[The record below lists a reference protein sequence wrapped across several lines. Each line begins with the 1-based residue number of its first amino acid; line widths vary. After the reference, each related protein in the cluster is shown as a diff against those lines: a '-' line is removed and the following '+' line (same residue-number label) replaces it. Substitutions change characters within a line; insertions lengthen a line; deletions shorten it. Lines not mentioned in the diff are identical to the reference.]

1 MAETVAT
8 YSVPEHHVSQ
18 FTGNV
23 RALMMKRPGLLM
35 PFVSRGSYRGDKI
48 QLIDFIGPV
57 YFSERKTVYA
67 DTKASE
73 LEHTSRWI
81 TGRTYDC
88 AILVDR
94 LDTLKMIYDPTNPY
108 TERMRE
114 AAQRRLDQIIIET
127 FYADMRSGKDGST
140 IVSFPAGNIV
150 AHGGTGLTVAKLRS
164 LRKLMKK
171 RQVDFRT
178 MRPIIAVTAEEVDD
192 LLGETTIQSVD
203 FNQVKPLVDGEV
215 TSYMGFNFVPYE
227 DNGDDRIYQF
237 QSGTTVRRLPVW
249 TPDGMHVGMWDDL
262 TIIINNRADK
272 NNIKQ
277 IHGEFTAGAARIDED
292 HVFAVEAKE

>member
-8 YSVPEHHVSQ
+8 YSVPEHHVSM

-23 RALMMKRPGLLM
+23 RALLTKRSGLLT
-35 PFVSRGSYRGDKI
+35 PFVTRASYRGDKI
-48 QLIDFIGPV
+48 QLINYIGPV
-57 YFSERKTVYA
+57 YFIERKTVYA
-67 DTKASE
+67 DTKATE
-73 LEHTSRWI
+73 LEHTSRWL

-94 LDTLKMIYDPTNPY
+94 LDTLKMIYDPTSPY

-114 AAQRRLDQIIIET
+114 AAARKYDQIIMDS
-127 FYADMRSGKDGST
+127 FYADAKAGKTGDT
-140 IVSFPAGNIV
+140 VVTFPAGNII

-164 LRKLMKK
+164 LRKMMKK
-171 RQVDFRT
+171 KFVDFRT

-203 FNQVKPLVDGEV
+203 FNSVKPLVDGEV
-215 TSYMGFNFVPYE
+215 TSFMGFNFMPYE
-227 DNGDDRIYQF
+227 DNGDDRIYQYV
-237 QSGTTVRRLPVW
+237 SGTVVRRLPAWV
-249 TPDGMHVGMWDDL
+249 PDGMHFGVWDDL
-262 TIIINNRADK
+262 TIIINNRPDK

-277 IHGEFTAGAARIDED
+277 IHGEFTAGATRVNED
-292 HVFAVEAKE
+292 NVFAVEAKE